1 MPETPAEP
9 PKASSISVT
18 LRAGG
23 IFFAVANVICVA
35 ILCWAYLAV
44 KLEPKT
50 MSVTGSARKTIVS
63 DRIQWSARIMVKD
76 PDLKTAFEKLSL
88 SANLVVSYIES
99 SGLPKDDIT
108 LSSITTD
115 RRFKQQILYQ
125 PAPGSNAQP
134 IIANT
139 DTVEMYTLSQF
150 ISVNSADMV
159 KVPILARNV
168 TSLIKEGIE
177 VDSFAPAYLYTKLSE
192 LKIDMIAEATKDA
205 TSRAE
210 QIVNN
215 ANGRLGKLVEAR
227 LGVMQINPKGVTATS
242 AEGNNDTSSYEKDI
256 ISVVNVRFE
265 VR

>member
-1 MPETPAEP
+1 MADPAPEQA
-9 PKASSISVT
+9 KNSNISVT

-23 IFFAVANVICVA
+23 VFFAIANVICVA
-35 ILCWAYLAV
+35 ILCWAYLSV

-63 DRIQWSARIMVKD
+63 DRIQWTGRIMVKD
-76 PDLKTAFEKLSL
+76 ADLKMAFDRLSQ

-99 SGLPKDDIT
+99 SGLPKDEIT
-108 LSSITTD
+108 LSSISTE
-115 RRFKQQILYQ
+115 RRYKQQVLFQ
-125 PAPGSNAQP
+125 PGPGSNAQP
-134 IIANT
+134 VIVNT
-139 DTVEMYTLSQF
+139 DQVEMYTLSQL
-150 ISVNSADMV
+150 ITVNSGDLA
-159 KVPILARNV
+159 KVPVLARNV

-177 VDSFAPAYLYTKLSE
+177 IDSYAPAFLYTKLAE
-192 LKIDMIAEATKDA
+192 LKIDMIAEATRDA

-215 ANGRLGKLVEAR
+215 ANGKLGKLVEAR

-242 AEGNNDTSSYEKDI
+242 AEGNNDTSSLEKDI